1 MAKGTRTNNVKPM
14 QPQLYCEECMTQA
27 EVAWGHC
34 LWLQVAWT
42 ARNRSGESREVWKP
56 ARQSHRRND
65 EQNIHMAAAATAVWH
80 MNSMTARSRSGEN
93 IIVAGCNTASRLC
106 ELRGVT
112 AHETLVG
119 LPGPAASEQQAFGCK
134 AWLRTAAVERP
145 HALQHEPGGSG
156 APPPA
161 VPANAVKGDRRR
173 GFGPSNVDT
182 ILHDIR
188 RDTAGAASGAVALT
202 PLKKPNASCTQL
214 GSQGSTERSV
224 PLCYPFARSAKY
236 RPHL

>member
-1 MAKGTRTNNVKPM
+1 
-14 QPQLYCEECMTQA
+14 
-27 EVAWGHC
+27 
-34 LWLQVAWT
+34 
-42 ARNRSGESREVWKP
+42 
-56 ARQSHRRND
+56 
-65 EQNIHMAAAATAVWH
+65 
-80 MNSMTARSRSGEN
+80 MTARSRSGEN
-93 IIVAGCNTASRLC
+93 IIVAGCNTASRVC

-119 LPGPAASEQQAFGCK
+119 LPGPLVAKHDCAQPVA
-134 AWLRTAAVERP
+134 ERP
-145 HALQHEPGGSG
+145 HSLQHEPGGSG
-156 APPPA
+156 APSPA
-161 VPANAVKGDRRR
+161 VPINAVKGDRRR
-173 GFGPSNVDT
+173 GFGPSIVDT